1 MTSTGQAIRSGN
13 GAALRAERERRR
25 TSLDAVA
32 RGTLVRM
39 DFLEL
44 IEEDRLEDLPSG
56 AYARGFIRAYAT
68 YLGLDPKPFITSYEK
83 RCGQPA
89 PELSRVVRRGVR
101 VPPAAQKR
109 AVKIAIT
116 SASFLIILLVML
128 GVFRSGDEP
137 TSVPSVTTAANRS
150 RATTAPVTTD
160 AVVRLEVT
168 DETWVEV
175 TADGQPVFAQ
185 TMHKGEFK
193 SFKGKSEVVLFI
205 ARAGA
210 AQITANG
217 RILGTPAEASY
228 RGVFTPGTTT
238 LPPHEPV
245 QPAAPPP
252 SSDPAEEES
261 GQTQEAETS
270 EEAVADAGPTG

>member
-1 MTSTGQAIRSGN
+1 MTSTGQAIRSGI

-44 IEEDRLEDLPSG
+44 IEDDRLEELPSG

-83 RCGQPA
+83 RCGSPA

-101 VPPAAQKR
+101 VPPAAQRR
-109 AVKIAIT
+109 AWKIAIT
-116 SASFLIILLVML
+116 SASSLIILLVML
-128 GVFRSGDEP
+128 GVFRSGEEP
-137 TSVPSVTTAANRS
+137 AEVAPISAASARVSETT
-150 RATTAPVTTD
+150 TPVTD

-168 DETWVEV
+168 GNETWVEV
-175 TADGQPVFAQ
+175 QADGQPVFGQ
-185 TMHKGEFK
+185 TMRAGEFK
-193 SFKGKSEVVLFI
+193 SFKGTEEVVLFV
-205 ARAGA
+205 ARAHEVR
-210 AQITANG
+210 ITANG
-217 RILGTPAEASY
+217 RILGTPAEPSY
-228 RGVFTPGTTT
+228 RGVFTPGTTA

-245 QPAAPPP
+245 EPAAPPP
-252 SSDPAEEES
+252 SSPPEGEDQVETTGPAVAGVSES
-261 GQTQEAETS
+261 G
-270 EEAVADAGPTG
+270 

>member
-1 MTSTGQAIRSGN
+1 M
-13 GAALRAERERRR
+13 
-25 TSLDAVA
+25 A

-83 RCGQPA
+83 RCGSPA
-89 PELSRVVRRGVR
+89 PELSRVVRRGIR
-101 VPPAAQKR
+101 VPPAAQRR
-109 AVKIAIT
+109 AWKIAIT
-116 SASFLIILLVML
+116 SASFLIILLVLL

-137 TSVPSVTTAANRS
+137 SEVPAVSAAAARIRSTTP
-150 RATTAPVTTD
+150 PVTSD
-160 AVVRLEVT
+160 AVVRVEVT

-175 TADGQPVFAQ
+175 HADGQPVFAQ
-185 TMHKGEFK
+185 TMHSGEFK

-210 AQITANG
+210 ARITANG
-217 RILGTPAEASY
+217 RILGTPAESSY

-245 QPAAPPP
+245 EPAAPPP
-252 SSDPAEEES
+252 SSDPAEGDKA
-261 GQTQEAETS
+261 GQTEQVGQSDAGGP
-270 EEAVADAGPTG
+270 AVADANQTG